1 MSFKIKDY
9 NAFLESLAPINA
21 QASNN
26 MNKLTTQQPSF
37 PLDFDFGLSYRSEID
52 DDNDD
57 GIGEDYRDDGIGEDY
72 RHGGIGEDYR
82 HDYGTGKNCRVSYGT
97 GNDYKDENED
107 GENHLNKL
115 SQTPPILLSQDS
127 VIPRHKLK
135 QRKSHNVIEQRY
147 RNKIN
152 DKFYHLQEVV
162 PTLRIVDDDSERE
175 DSGAGTP
182 PQENNENNENNDS
195 TTKNKSIDLEGL
207 EPAKKLNKGTILT
220 KSIEYI
226 KFLELKNQTFQAE
239 QKRLLKKAQLMG
251 VDASSIM
258 LQKPLVVPK

>member
-9 NAFLESLAPINA
+9 NAFLESLAPINP
-21 QASNN
+21 QTSDN
-26 MNKLTTQQPSF
+26 MAKLTTQQTSF

-57 GIGEDYRDDGIGEDY
+57 GIGEDYKDDDYGIGNDY
-72 RHGGIGEDYR
+72 KDNYEIG
-82 HDYGTGKNCRVSYGT
+82 K
-97 GNDYKDENED
+97 DYKDENED

-115 SQTPPILLSQDS
+115 SQTPPILLSQESS
-127 VIPRHKLK
+127 VIPRHAFK

-175 DSGAGTP
+175 GSGVGTP
-182 PQENNENNENNDS
+182 PERENNDVHENNDS
-195 TTKNKSIDLEGL
+195 IMRTKTIDLEGL

-226 KFLELKNQTFQAE
+226 KFLELKNQNFQVE
-239 QKRLLKKAQLMG
+239 QKKLLKKAQLMG
-251 VDASSIM
+251 VDASGIM
-258 LQKPLVVPK
+258 LQKTPLAPK